1 MPAASAATKSVALS
15 DPRIRRRECLVHRF
29 LNMIENDE
37 ADYRKHDGRNTSG
50 KERLHGML
58 PLRDGCLII

>member
-1 MPAASAATKSVALS
+1 
-15 DPRIRRRECLVHRF
+15 
-29 LNMIENDE
+29 MIENDE
-37 ADYRKHDGRNTSG
+37 ADYREHDGYKTGS